1 MNALEFVMGL
11 NARPFADGA
20 AHVKREIAEI
30 KDSAV
35 RVGELSHLGDALGV
49 LGVSFAAFKSVEGV
63 SDTFK
68 EIFEQGKQLRAEAT
82 ATGES
87 ITNLITIQKA
97 YQDVGMDPGSAV
109 TNMAM
114 LQNALGGVNA
124 EGEPTKK
131 IFEDLGLSMDR
142 MKSEDYPTQLREIG
156 VAISGL
162 ATQSDKMAAV
172 RAIFGRQ
179 GANMINILSDT
190 NAINEAAKVTDEK
203 AAVYEK
209 NAALFTK
216 VTNDFEMVSAKTK
229 GFFLGAAE
237 SAANQLSPVLEEVKS
252 IDTIKIGEK
261 VGTGLG
267 NAIGNFR
274 ADWIAASSDSAQLTG
289 QLVALAFSPTSL
301 KPLGLELLNIA
312 SSFGDGIRKAV
323 EGAKAT
329 GDNKGYS
336 GISDNMATAGIQS
349 WIESFMER
357 VGETQRHLVHVNPDG
372 SERPATD
379 KEFRDSGAAS
389 VFGDLREFHQSS
401 NQDILKQIQGVSID
415 EKGTAARKELEDPT
429 KQAFEELANRIKQI
443 TSSAPIFHSSQTSA
457 AAADD
462 ASTPGKKK
470 FSLSDIHGDSG
481 SSKEGKHEESDRLAK
496 IGLFVGGAG
505 PANDH
510 ARRTADATVA
520 LHALL
525 KQAISSGI
533 KILAPMPNN
542 GSEAIA

>member
-190 NAINEAAKVTDEK
+190 NAINEAAKVTAEK

-274 ADWIAASSDSAQLTG
+274 ADWIGATSDCALT
-289 QLVALAFSPTSL
+289 
-301 KPLGLELLNIA
+301 
-312 SSFGDGIRKAV
+312 
-323 EGAKAT
+323 
-329 GDNKGYS
+329 
-336 GISDNMATAGIQS
+336 
-349 WIESFMER
+349 
-357 VGETQRHLVHVNPDG
+357 
-372 SERPATD
+372 
-379 KEFRDSGAAS
+379 
-389 VFGDLREFHQSS
+389 
-401 NQDILKQIQGVSID
+401 
-415 EKGTAARKELEDPT
+415 
-429 KQAFEELANRIKQI
+429 
-443 TSSAPIFHSSQTSA
+443 
-457 AAADD
+457 
-462 ASTPGKKK
+462 
-470 FSLSDIHGDSG
+470 
-481 SSKEGKHEESDRLAK
+481 
-496 IGLFVGGAG
+496 
-505 PANDH
+505 
-510 ARRTADATVA
+510 
-520 LHALL
+520 
-525 KQAISSGI
+525 
-533 KILAPMPNN
+533 
-542 GSEAIA
+542 